1 MEFLQSFLG
10 RHLTGKKA
18 MALQNVQCRPELCEQ
33 WRRETDAMDASA
45 RTKVRVAA
53 DERLRQLG
61 RVRKENIFL
70 LLFTVTALLC
80 GALL

>member
-1 MEFLQSFLG
+1 
-10 RHLTGKKA
+10 

-45 RTKVRVAA
+45 RTKVRVGA

>member
-1 MEFLQSFLG
+1 MEFLRSFLR
-10 RHLTGKKA
+10 RHLTGKKV

-33 WRRETDAMDASA
+33 WRRETDVMDASA
-45 RTKVRVAA
+45 RTKVRVGA

>member
-1 MEFLQSFLG
+1 MEFLRSFLR
-10 RHLTGKKA
+10 RHLTGKKV
-18 MALQNVQCRPELCEQ
+18 MASQNVQCRPELCEQ

-45 RTKVRVAA
+45 RTKVRVGAN
-53 DERLRQLG
+53 ERLRQLG